1 MSDGTVTRSPA
12 TVGYVPWLLNRLS
25 ALALVVLLAVHIG
38 VQVYPSYGFLA
49 VLQWGWYGSLLDLT
63 LALVLLHGVLG
74 ARSTVLETSLPPRAK
89 TLAIWG
95 VGGLALLLFVYRVF
109 G

>member
-1 MSDGTVTRSPA
+1 MTRSPA

-38 VQVYPSYGFLA
+38 VQVYPSYGFVA
-49 VLQWGWYGSLLDLT
+49 ILQWGWYGSLLDLT
-63 LALVLLHGVLG
+63 LALVLLHGILG
-74 ARSTVLETSLPPRAK
+74 VRSTVLETSLPRRAK

-95 VGGLALLLFVYRVF
+95 VGGLALLLFVYRVL

>member
-1 MSDGTVTRSPA
+1 MSDERMTRPPA

-25 ALALVVLLAVHIG
+25 ALALAVLLAVHVG

-74 ARSTVLETSLPPRAK
+74 VRSTVLETSLPTRAK
-89 TLAIWG
+89 TLAIWC
-95 VGGLALLLFVYRVF
+95 VSGLALLLFVYRVV